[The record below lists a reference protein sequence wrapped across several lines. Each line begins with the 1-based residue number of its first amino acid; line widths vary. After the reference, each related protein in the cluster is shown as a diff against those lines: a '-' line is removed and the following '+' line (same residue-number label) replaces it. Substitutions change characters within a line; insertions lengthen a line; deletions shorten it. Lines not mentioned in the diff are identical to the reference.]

1 MFSQLF
7 WRDYVRWSLKILSLW
22 SHPIF
27 LCLKK
32 SVFCPISVHTVLKE
46 SHCTPCSKDSL
57 STAHFAHF
65 PRPGENDSYV
75 SALSPRPAENS
86 SSAISG
92 KADCRSP
99 AEISSFPEDEFWPSK
114 GGAVFR
120 LGRAGLAWI
129 AAIWH
134 DPVPAIGCSPSGEFY
149 QTDPDLSSMPTVII
163 FFFPIKSESNS
174 GWGLGDYLWS

>member
-1 MFSQLF
+1 MSTGHFFKMVAKWGKCKNGPYTCWYRIYQEVMRFWKLF
-7 WRDYVRWSLKILSLW
+7 GIL
-22 SHPIF
+22 
-27 LCLKK
+27 
-32 SVFCPISVHTVLKE
+32 VHHNVEHLVCFIEVATIWEVNR
-46 SHCTPCSKDSL
+46 HMYR
-57 STAHFAHF
+57 
-65 PRPGENDSYV
+65 PRPR
-75 SALSPRPAENS
+75 PRPAENS
-86 SSAISG
+86 SRDCLSAISA

-134 DPVPAIGCSPSGEFY
+134 HPVPAIGCSPSGEFY

>member
-1 MFSQLF
+1 MNVFLDSNRHNLFRTVEQTWKNQTVWSQ
-7 WRDYVRWSLKILSLW
+7 WSLKKIM
-22 SHPIF
+22 
-27 LCLKK
+27 
-32 SVFCPISVHTVLKE
+32 T
-46 SHCTPCSKDSL
+46 
-57 STAHFAHF
+57 HFAHF